1 MLSILSSECAEK
13 VALMR
18 QLFALKRFMRV
29 WFHPLHWTNFP
40 APLNSFFSGE
50 EFVPLLQ
57 IVFYGEL
64 VTLARQV

>member
-29 WFHPLHWTNFP
+29 WSRPLDKLSHYFK
-40 APLNSFFSGE
+40 LVFSEGE